1 MVGANQAGLID
12 SRHGLPL
19 RHKAFFAGILFA
31 VGLTSYVSFQPS
43 QMWILLLTAC
53 IALFASFSSDLR
65 ENNSI
70 LDKTTSAVLPVMGI
84 FASGLFVKMQFSGYE
99 SIVFSLAAGFI
110 GGVVVY
116 LQGRASSETLKWQS
130 QVRFL
135 LLLVTYPVAF
145 SFFHY
150 IEDLEIQLPLN
161 SVACG
166 LVVFLLGF
174 EIFRMRANNDYALV
188 LLCLVSAF
196 TIVQLRLV
204 LFFFPL
210 DPLFLSALI
219 LIGFYSCTGL
229 MARFDSNGRKVV
241 AVLEYSFI
249 TAIAVAALFIFWA

>member
-1 MVGANQAGLID
+1 MVGANQASLID
-12 SRHGLPL
+12 SQHGLPL
-19 RHKAFFAGILFA
+19 RHKAVFAGILFV

-43 QMWILLLTAC
+43 QIWILLLTAG

-84 FASGLFVKMQFSGYE
+84 FASGLFIQTQLSGYE

-110 GGVVVY
+110 GGLIIF
-116 LQGRASSETLKWQS
+116 LQGKASIKNLKWQS
-130 QVRFL
+130 QIRFLFL
-135 LLLVTYPVAF
+135 LLIYPIAF

-150 IEDLEIQLPLN
+150 IEDLEMQFPLT

-166 LVVFLLGF
+166 LVVFILGF
-174 EIFRMRANNDYALV
+174 EIYRMRANNDYALF

-196 TIVQLRLV
+196 TIIQLRLV
-204 LFFFPL
+204 LFFFPI

-219 LIGFYSCTGL
+219 LIGFYAATGL
-229 MARFDSNGRKVV
+229 IARFDSNGRKVL
-241 AVLEYSFI
+241 AVLEYSVI

>member
-1 MVGANQAGLID
+1 VVGANQASLID
-12 SRHGLPL
+12 SQHGLPL
-19 RHKAFFAGILFA
+19 RHKAVFAGILFV

-43 QMWILLLTAC
+43 QIWILLLTAC

-84 FASGLFVKMQFSGYE
+84 FASGLFIQTQLSGYE

-110 GGVVVY
+110 GGLIIF
-116 LQGRASSETLKWQS
+116 LQGKASIKNLKWQS
-130 QVRFL
+130 QIRFLFL
-135 LLLVTYPVAF
+135 LLIYPIAF

-150 IEDLEIQLPLN
+150 IEDLEMQLPLT

-166 LVVFLLGF
+166 LVVFILGF
-174 EIFRMRANNDYALV
+174 EIYRMRANNDYALF

-204 LFFFPL
+204 LFFFPI
-210 DPLFLSALI
+210 DPLFLGALI
-219 LIGFYSCTGL
+219 LIGFYAVTGL
-229 MARFDSNGRKVV
+229 IARFDSNGRKVL
-241 AVLEYSFI
+241 AVLEYSVI
-249 TAIAVAALFIFWA
+249 TAIAVVALFIFWA

>member
-1 MVGANQAGLID
+1 MVGANQASLID
-12 SRHGLPL
+12 SQHGLPL
-19 RHKAFFAGILFA
+19 RHKAVFAGILFV

-43 QMWILLLTAC
+43 QIWILLLTAG

-84 FASGLFVKMQFSGYE
+84 FASGLFIQTQLSGYE

-110 GGVVVY
+110 GGLIIF
-116 LQGRASSETLKWQS
+116 LQGKASIKNLKWQS
-130 QVRFL
+130 QIRFLFL
-135 LLLVTYPVAF
+135 LLIYPIAF

-150 IEDLEIQLPLN
+150 IEDLEMQLPLT

-166 LVVFLLGF
+166 LVVFILGF
-174 EIFRMRANNDYALV
+174 EIYRMRANNDYALF

-196 TIVQLRLV
+196 TIIQLRLV
-204 LFFFPL
+204 LFFFPI

-219 LIGFYSCTGL
+219 LIGFYAATGL
-229 MARFDSNGRKVV
+229 IARFDSNGRKVL
-241 AVLEYSFI
+241 AVLEYSVI
-249 TAIAVAALFIFWA
+249 TAVAVAALFIFWA